1 MTGRHDPDAPAP
13 APPSALAAVA
23 LHGPALRYAEVEP
36 GPRPHDPG
44 RLRRLGTCDFDF
56 AVDEAVLGLTGP
68 TYLDT
73 VIEAVREIFRG
84 TSARSLLVAVHP
96 PALTGFFAPLPEAL
110 GAPERYEQLRQ
121 EAALLA
127 DVSTAQ
133 PVRIRAVPVRTEA
146 LAGEPHRWHH
156 VLHVPEPVHARLSL
170 IAKALGVNTYDLVDA
185 THAAASVVR
194 ALDANQA
201 APPPPFTLAL
211 GAYAGH
217 TELALVHEGAWHHGH
232 HVPGRAP
239 EDAAY
244 FAAALLDRLGLQ
256 PAQVRRVL
264 LYGEEADPARYGLL
278 ADLFQTTPTLLDPL
292 AVYGRTPPEASP
304 TLLAAYVPCVG
315 ALLR

>member
-13 APPSALAAVA
+13 TPQPALAAVA
-23 LHGPALRYAEVEP
+23 LYGTALRYAEVEP
-36 GPRPHDPG
+36 AAGPHESG

-110 GAPERYEQLRQ
+110 AAPERYEQLRQ

-127 DVSTAQ
+127 DVSTSQ
-133 PVRIRAVPVRTEA
+133 PVRIRAVPVRTEV
-146 LAGEPHRWHH
+146 LADGPHRWHH
-156 VLHVPEPVHARLSL
+156 VLHVPEPVHARLML
-170 IAKALGVNTYDLVDA
+170 IAKALGVNTYDLVDT
-185 THAAASVVR
+185 THAAAAVVR
-194 ALDANQA
+194 ALDAHRA

-211 GAYAGH
+211 GAYPGH
-217 TELALVHEGAWHHGH
+217 TELALVHDGQWYHGH
-232 HVPGRAP
+232 HAPGRAP

-256 PAQVRRVL
+256 AGQVRRVV

-278 ADLFQTTPTLLDPL
+278 ADLFGAAPTLLDPL
-292 AVYGRTPPEASP
+292 AVYGRTPPEAGP
-304 TLLAAYVPCVG
+304 ALLAAYVPCVG